1 MATPAK
7 NRLAFIDLLRG
18 WALIVMI
25 EVHVFNALILPAFK
39 TTSWFHYLNFI
50 NGLVAPSFTFISG
63 FVFIIA
69 SQRKLESFRTY
80 GPAFWKQIGRIG
92 LVWGIGYFL
101 HLPFFSFHRM
111 ITETTEEGW
120 LLFYQVDILQCIA
133 FGLFVLF
140 LSRLLIRNNRTYR
153 MFLLTGGLFVVAAT
167 VFVYDYDFLNW
178 IPAPIAAYINNRHY
192 SLFPVFPW
200 LAFMLFGGYFAS
212 GYNDAREQKKEK
224 EFIVRFTL
232 IGVFLLAVCLMGLEL
247 QTLIHSFSINFTAN
261 PLFFLER
268 LAIVMVLLAACWFYA
283 DIRKTGKSV
292 VLDVGRESLMVY
304 TAHLLVIYGRFWN
317 DRSPD
322 FYYGGTFGVLECITG
337 TLALI
342 GTMIG
347 AAIVW
352 GWLKKDHG
360 PLARVMFIMFMAT
373 VISVFLTRQM

>member
-1 MATPAK
+1 
-7 NRLAFIDLLRG
+7 
-18 WALIVMI
+18 
-25 EVHVFNALILPAFK
+25 
-39 TTSWFHYLNFI
+39 
-50 NGLVAPSFTFISG
+50 
-63 FVFIIA
+63 
-69 SQRKLESFRTY
+69 
-80 GPAFWKQIGRIG
+80 
-92 LVWGIGYFL
+92 
-101 HLPFFSFHRM
+101 
-111 ITETTEEGW
+111 
-120 LLFYQVDILQCIA
+120 
-133 FGLFVLF
+133 
-140 LSRLLIRNNRTYR
+140 

-224 EFIVRFTL
+224 EFIARFTL

-268 LAIVMVLLAACWFYA
+268 LAIVMVLLAVCWFYA

-337 TLALI
+337 TLVLI

>member
-1 MATPAK
+1 
-7 NRLAFIDLLRG
+7 
-18 WALIVMI
+18 
-25 EVHVFNALILPAFK
+25 
-39 TTSWFHYLNFI
+39 
-50 NGLVAPSFTFISG
+50 
-63 FVFIIA
+63 
-69 SQRKLESFRTY
+69 
-80 GPAFWKQIGRIG
+80 
-92 LVWGIGYFL
+92 
-101 HLPFFSFHRM
+101 
-111 ITETTEEGW
+111 
-120 LLFYQVDILQCIA
+120 
-133 FGLFVLF
+133 
-140 LSRLLIRNNRTYR
+140 

-261 PLFFLER
+261 PLFFIER